1 MKIICPLCQ
10 EEVESTLEE
19 SLLEGV
25 INEIKRQHPE
35 WVEADGA
42 CQRCVS
48 FYLQLIEGHGGH
60 A

>member
-1 MKIICPLCQ
+1 
-10 EEVESTLEE
+10 
-19 SLLEGV
+19 
-25 INEIKRQHPE
+25 
-35 WVEADGA
+35 VEADGA